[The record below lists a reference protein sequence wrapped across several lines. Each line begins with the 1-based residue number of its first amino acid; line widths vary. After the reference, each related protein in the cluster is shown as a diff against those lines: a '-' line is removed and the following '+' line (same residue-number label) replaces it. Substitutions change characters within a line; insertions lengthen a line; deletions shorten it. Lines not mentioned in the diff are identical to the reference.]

1 MSDFA
6 SRVATAAFRLLSH
19 LPLRTLQAIGA
30 IAGCLIH
37 ARSTR
42 FRREFDRNL
51 TSAIPGADA
60 ALIREAAA
68 HSGRA
73 MLELPWIWMRPRP
86 AVVAGVVEVSGWE
99 HVERLHASGRGVVLL
114 TPHMGA
120 FEIAARLIG
129 SRIPITV
136 LYRAPRQDWLRPLME
151 QGRDGDGVSLAAADG
166 TGVRRLLRTL
176 KDGGL
181 VGILPDQV
189 PANGEGMWA
198 DFFGR
203 PAYTMTLAARLTAMA
218 AGTVMVFAER
228 LPAGRG
234 FHLHFI
240 EPEVPVDGD
249 TAQRVEAINRNVEAL
264 VRRYPA
270 QYIWGYK
277 RYKCP
282 PGVQRPAP
290 VE

>member
-1 MSDFA
+1 MSDLA
-6 SRVATAAFRLLSH
+6 SRLATGAFRLLSL
-19 LPLRTLQAIGA
+19 LPLRTLQAVGA
-30 IAGCLIH
+30 AAGRLMH
-37 ARSTR
+37 ARSAK

-51 TSAIPGADA
+51 AGAVPQADA
-60 ALIREAAA
+60 ALIRAAAA
-68 HSGRA
+68 HSGRT
-73 MLELPWIWMRPRP
+73 MLELPWLWLRPRAEVLR
-86 AVVAGVVEVSGWE
+86 AVVQVSGWE
-99 HVERLHASGRGVVLL
+99 CVERLHASGRGVVLL

-136 LYRAPRQDWLRPLME
+136 LYRAPRQAWLARVMAR
-151 QGRDGDGVSLAAADG
+151 GREGDGVSLAAADG
-166 TGVRRLLRTL
+166 SGVRRLLRTL

-189 PANGEGMWA
+189 PANGEGLWA

-203 PAYTMTLAARLTAMA
+203 PAYTMTLAARLTSIA

-240 EPEVPVDGD
+240 EPEVPVEGD
-249 TAQRVEAINRNVEAL
+249 TAQRVDAINRNVEAL
-264 VRRYPA
+264 VRRWPA

-277 RYKCP
+277 RYKRP
-282 PGVQRPAP
+282 PGVERPAA